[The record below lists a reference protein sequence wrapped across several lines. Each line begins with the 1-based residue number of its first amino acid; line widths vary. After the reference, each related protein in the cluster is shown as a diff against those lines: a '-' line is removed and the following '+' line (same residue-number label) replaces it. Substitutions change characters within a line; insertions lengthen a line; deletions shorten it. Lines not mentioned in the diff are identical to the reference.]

1 MKKLIFGS
9 VLFVFSGLLATEQ
22 RDPWENYE
30 DYDEYYHEE
39 SYFFLDSTS
48 SPVAIPNGSG
58 AATSGIVSRSITH
71 SVTFADSYQAA
82 EDFEMVSPDD
92 DAMAPAGEEV
102 AGASSPNALDI
113 DIGYGKFSVGDTDGE
128 ASSMGVPYS
137 HKWNDRLNIKASVL
151 LNYTVLKDAD
161 FGTFPPRNVKVYGG
175 GINISPTY
183 GVYNA
188 LDKREYRWFV
198 TPTFG
203 IMIRNANRIDV
214 GTITYTVGL
223 SSNYYRKIGDRLI
236 LNVGNSIANFHA
248 QKSKSR
254 YADLNRHSQ
263 QILVNGVQLIYPYQ
277 RWVFSVMAIDNRFL
291 RDSFVDSWQTYGCS
305 AGYRLGKRI
314 SLRLYAETDQ
324 GKDYQGWSVGISSAW
339 RF

>member
-1 MKKLIFGS
+1 MKKLLFGL
-9 VLFVFSGLLATEQ
+9 VLYVFSGSMVVGQT
-22 RDPWENYE
+22 DPWQDWQDSEEHYRG
-30 DYDEYYHEE
+30 DSHEFVDG
-39 SYFFLDSTS
+39 SY
-48 SPVAIPNGSG
+48 SPAAIPSGSG
-58 AATSGIVSRSITH
+58 AATSGIVSRSITQN
-71 SVTFADSYQAA
+71 VTFADSYQAA
-82 EDFEMVSPDD
+82 EEFEMVSVED
-92 DAMAPAGEEV
+92 DAIVPEGEEV

-128 ASSMGVPYS
+128 ASAMGIPYS
-137 HKWNDRLNIKASVL
+137 YKWNDRLKIKASLL

-161 FGTFPPRNVKVYGG
+161 FATFPPRNVKIYGG

-183 GVYNA
+183 GVYNE

-203 IMIRNANRIDV
+203 MMIRNANRIDI
-214 GTITYTVGL
+214 GTITYTTGI
-223 SSNYYRKIGDRLI
+223 SSNYYRKMGDRMI
-236 LNVGNSIANFHA
+236 LNVGNSITNFYA

-254 YADLNRHSQ
+254 YADLNRRSQ
-263 QILVNGVQLIYPYQ
+263 QIMVNGVQLIYPYQ
-277 RWVFSVMAIDNRFL
+277 RWVFSVMAIDNRFI

-324 GKDYQGWSVGISSAW
+324 GKHYRGWSTGISSAW
-339 RF
+339 KF